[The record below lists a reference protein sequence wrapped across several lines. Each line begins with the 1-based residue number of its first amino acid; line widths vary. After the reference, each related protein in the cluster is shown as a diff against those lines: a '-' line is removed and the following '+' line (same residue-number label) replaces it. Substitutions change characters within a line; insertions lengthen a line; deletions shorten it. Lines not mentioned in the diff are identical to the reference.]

1 MHKLKFDNLHIVYII
16 GIGGIGMS
24 ALARWFNIMG
34 KRVLG
39 YDRTST
45 SLTSQLIEEGI
56 NIHFEDSID
65 NIPKD
70 IASDK
75 SRVLVVY
82 TPAIPSDHQELL
94 YFSDHGYVI
103 KKRSEVLG
111 IITEQF
117 YTIAVAG
124 THGKTTTTSIIAH
137 ILKSAG
143 KQMVAF
149 VGGISTNY
157 GSNFIINGDIDNDT
171 IAVVEADEFDRSF
184 LSLNP
189 NVSVVTSLDADHLD
203 IYGNK
208 NEMEDSF
215 KEFINRTSSEGR
227 LVINQKVVNNIGE
240 EFLINHKKYSLDKSE
255 IRAENLKI
263 KEGKFE
269 FDYVNGSGSIL
280 GLSLQV
286 PGYHNVENVIAAI
299 AVTLGLGVSAEDIK
313 TAISS
318 YSGVR
323 RRFEYII
330 RSSKIIF
337 IDDYAHHP
345 VEIES
350 FLESV
355 RALYPEKQITVV
367 FQPHLY
373 SRTRDF
379 AAEFSK
385 SLSLADALILMD
397 IYPAREE
404 PIPGVSSEIIFE
416 NVKIKNKWLLSGSD
430 MINKVSEL
438 DPELLVTIGAGD
450 IDQFVEPLKLKLS

>member
-1 MHKLKFDNLHIVYII
+1 
-16 GIGGIGMS
+16 MS
-24 ALARWFNIMG
+24 ALARWFNMMG
-34 KRVLG
+34 KKVLG

-45 SLTSQLIEEGI
+45 PLTNQLIEEGI
-56 NIHFEDSID
+56 KIHFEDSID
-65 NIPKD
+65 NITED
-70 IASDK
+70 ITSDRT
-75 SRVLVVY
+75 RVLVVY
-82 TPAIPSDHQELL
+82 TPAIPSDHQELS

-103 KKRSEVLG
+103 EKRSEVLG
-111 IITEQF
+111 RLTDQF
-117 YTIAVAG
+117 YTVAVAG
-124 THGKTTTTSIIAH
+124 THGKTTTSSIIAH

-149 VGGISTNY
+149 VGGVSTNY
-157 GSNFIINGDIDNDT
+157 GSNFITNGDINNET

-184 LSLNP
+184 LKLNP
-189 NVSVVTSLDADHLD
+189 DVSVITSIDADHLD
-203 IYGNK
+203 IYGDK
-208 NEMEDSF
+208 HEMENSF
-215 KEFINRTSSEGR
+215 KEFINKTSSEGR
-227 LVINQKVVNNIGE
+227 VVINQKVVNDIGE
-240 EFLINHKKYSLDKSE
+240 DFLINYRKYSLDESE

-269 FDYVNGSGSIL
+269 FDYVNGIGTIHE
-280 GLSLQV
+280 LSLQV

-313 TAISS
+313 TAIGT
-318 YSGVR
+318 YSGVK

-330 RSSKIIF
+330 RSDQRIF

-355 RALYPEKQITVV
+355 RALYPEKKITAV
-367 FQPHLY
+367 FQPHLF
-373 SRTRDF
+373 SRTKDF

-385 SLSLADALILMD
+385 SLSLADALVLMD

-416 NVKIKNKWLLSGSD
+416 DVEIEDKWLLSGSD
-430 MINKVSEL
+430 MINKVSQL
-438 DPELLVTIGAGD
+438 NPELLVTIGAGD
-450 IDQFVEPLKLKLS
+450 IDQFVEPLKLRLS

>member
-1 MHKLKFDNLHIVYII
+1 
-16 GIGGIGMS
+16 MS
-24 ALARWFNIMG
+24 ALARWFNMMG

-45 SLTSQLIEEGI
+45 SLTNQLIEEGI
-56 NIHFEDSID
+56 NIHFEDSIE
-65 NIPKD
+65 NIPED
-70 IASDK
+70 INSDK
-75 SRVLVVY
+75 SMVLVIY
-82 TPAIPSDHQELL
+82 TPAISSDHLELS

-111 IITEQF
+111 MLTEQF

-124 THGKTTTTSIIAH
+124 THGKTTTASIIAH

-143 KQMVAF
+143 KKMVAF

-157 GSNFIINGDIDNDT
+157 GSNFIINGDIDNET

-184 LSLNP
+184 LRLNP

-227 LVINQKVVNNIGE
+227 VVINQKVVNSIGE

-269 FDYVNGSGSIL
+269 FDYVNGIGSIL

-299 AVTLGLGVSAEDIK
+299 AVTLGLGVSADDIK
-313 TAISS
+313 TAIGT

-330 RSSKIIF
+330 RSRNIIF

-355 RALYPEKQITVV
+355 RALYPKKKITVV

-385 SLSLADALILMD
+385 SLSLADALVLMD

-416 NVKIKNKWLLSGSD
+416 NVEIKNKWLLSGSD
-430 MINKVSEL
+430 MINKVSQL

>member
-1 MHKLKFDNLHIVYII
+1 VYKLKFEKIHIVYFI

-24 ALARWFNIMG
+24 ALARWFNMMG

-45 SLTSQLIEEGI
+45 SLTNQLIEEGI
-56 NIHFEDSID
+56 NIHFEDSIE
-65 NIPKD
+65 NIPED
-70 IASDK
+70 INSDK
-75 SRVLVVY
+75 SMVLVIY
-82 TPAIPSDHQELL
+82 TPAISSDHLELS

-111 IITEQF
+111 MLTEQF

-124 THGKTTTTSIIAH
+124 THGKTTTASIIAH

-157 GSNFIINGDIDNDT
+157 GSNFIINGDIDNET

-184 LSLNP
+184 LRLNP
-189 NVSVVTSLDADHLD
+189 NVSVVTSLDPDHLD

-215 KEFINRTSSEGR
+215 KEFINRTSPEGR
-227 LVINQKVVNNIGE
+227 VVINQKVANSIGE
-240 EFLINHKKYSLDKSE
+240 EFLINYKKYSLDKSE

-269 FDYVNGSGSIL
+269 FDYVNGIGSIL

-299 AVTLGLGVSAEDIK
+299 AVTLGVGVSADDIK
-313 TAISS
+313 TAIGT

-330 RSSKIIF
+330 RSSNIIF

-355 RALYPEKQITVV
+355 RALYPEKKITVV

-385 SLSLADALILMD
+385 SLSLADALVLMD

-404 PIPGVSSEIIFE
+404 PIPGVSSKIIFE
-416 NVKIKNKWLLSGSD
+416 NVKIENKWLLSGSD

>member
-1 MHKLKFDNLHIVYII
+1 
-16 GIGGIGMS
+16 MS
-24 ALARWFNIMG
+24 ALARWFNMRG

-39 YDRTST
+39 YDRIST
-45 SLTSQLIEEGI
+45 SLTNQLIEEGI
-56 NIHFEDSID
+56 NIHFKDSID
-65 NIPKD
+65 NIPED
-70 IASDK
+70 ITSDK

-82 TPAIPSDHQELL
+82 TPAIPSDHQELSYL
-94 YFSDHGYVI
+94 SDHEYII

-111 IITEQF
+111 MLTEQF

-157 GSNFIINGDIDNDT
+157 GSNFIINGDIDNET

-184 LSLNP
+184 LRLNP

-208 NEMEDSF
+208 SEIEDSF
-215 KEFINRTSSEGR
+215 KEFINRTNSEGR
-227 LVINQKVVNNIGE
+227 VVINQKVVNNIGE
-240 EFLINHKKYSLDKSE
+240 DFLINHRKYSLDKSE

-263 KEGKFE
+263 KEGKFV
-269 FDYVNGSGSIL
+269 FDYVNGIGSIH

-299 AVTLGLGVSAEDIK
+299 AVTLGLGVSPEDIK
-313 TAISS
+313 TSIGT
-318 YSGVR
+318 YSGVK

-330 RSSKIIF
+330 RSSKRIF

-345 VEIES
+345 VEIEL
-350 FLESV
+350 FLKSV
-355 RALYPEKQITVV
+355 RALYPEKKITAV

-385 SLSLADALILMD
+385 SLSLADALVLMD

-416 NVKIKNKWLLSGSD
+416 NVEIKNKWLLSGSD
-430 MINKVSEL
+430 MINKVSQL

-450 IDQFVEPLKLKLS
+450 IDQFVEPLKLRLS

>member
-1 MHKLKFDNLHIVYII
+1 LK
-16 GIGGIGMS
+16 
-24 ALARWFNIMG
+24 
-34 KRVLG
+34 
-39 YDRTST
+39 
-45 SLTSQLIEEGI
+45 
-56 NIHFEDSID
+56 
-65 NIPKD
+65 
-70 IASDK
+70 
-75 SRVLVVY
+75 
-82 TPAIPSDHQELL
+82 
-94 YFSDHGYVI
+94 
-103 KKRSEVLG
+103 
-111 IITEQF
+111 
-117 YTIAVAG
+117 
-124 THGKTTTTSIIAH
+124 
-137 ILKSAG
+137 
-143 KQMVAF
+143 
-149 VGGISTNY
+149 
-157 GSNFIINGDIDNDT
+157 
-171 IAVVEADEFDRSF
+171 
-184 LSLNP
+184 
-189 NVSVVTSLDADHLD
+189 
-203 IYGNK
+203 
-208 NEMEDSF
+208 
-215 KEFINRTSSEGR
+215 
-227 LVINQKVVNNIGE
+227 
-240 EFLINHKKYSLDKSE
+240 KSE
-255 IRAENLKI
+255 IRAENLEI

-269 FDYVNGSGSIL
+269 FDYVNGIGSIL

-299 AVTLGLGVSAEDIK
+299 AVTLGLGVSADDIK
-313 TAISS
+313 TAIAT

-355 RALYPEKQITVV
+355 RALYPEKKITVV

-385 SLSLADALILMD
+385 SLSLADALVLMD

-416 NVKIKNKWLLSGSD
+416 NVEIKNKWLLSGTD
-430 MINKVSEL
+430 MIYKVSQL